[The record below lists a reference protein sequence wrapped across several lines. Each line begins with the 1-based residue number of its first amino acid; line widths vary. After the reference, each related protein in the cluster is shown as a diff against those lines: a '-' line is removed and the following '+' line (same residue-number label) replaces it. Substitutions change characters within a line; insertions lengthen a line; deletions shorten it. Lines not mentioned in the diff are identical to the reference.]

1 MLLDLNLSKERSK
14 ASYSP
19 GAEERNAIKFILEHF
34 TISNVIRESTYEEFN
49 GLSLIERQRKD
60 QRTFNVY
67 QDTPTGDNSWKS
79 NAVRPIERNR
89 IISIAAHLA
98 GTLIS
103 PKVFAQNDNDE
114 EDKEAAD
121 VMRDLMEWRG
131 DQADYS
137 KTFLYSVIGALVN
150 PAIIVHTEYANV
162 NRKIKEIKDNGSWTE
177 KEVTDEI
184 FSGFQDTL
192 VPVDELYIANIYQ
205 QEIQKQEFLIWRR
218 ILDYGTA
225 EAKYGTKENFEYIKP
240 GVQNLLA
247 GDYMYEQED
256 KDLDNR
262 LVEEII
268 FYHRGKDLQ
277 LTLVNGVLLCKP
289 DQPNP
294 RKDKMYPFAKT
305 GYEIVDE
312 GQFFYYKSL
321 ANKLANDGE
330 VVNTLYRMIIDG
342 TFLQLMPPTAIFG
355 DEEVNSNIIMPGV
368 ITSFGKDTKMEK
380 IDVGS
385 NLGAGLNVLQKVE
398 NSISE
403 SSQDIMQAGMSSTKS
418 GTTAFEVSRLEQNA
432 RIMLGLFGQ
441 MIGFLVK
448 DLGQLFLDD
457 ILQFMTVGEVG
468 DITTEEGILKFRN
481 ILIPEKM
488 VEGKAVTR
496 TIDFDMELPDE
507 VTEEETMEISKNIM
521 KSEGGFETD
530 KEIYK
535 VNPTFFRNLKYKV
548 RVAPDAATPQSD
560 NVKKALALELY
571 DRAIANPLAD
581 QEAIFRDLLLGS
593 YDSTRNDTDK
603 YIKEKEQQ
611 LDKLIGAKP
620 SMSDTM
626 TPPPPRRSPVGAVSQ
641 AERLTT

>member
-150 PAIIVHTEYANV
+150 PAVIVHTEYANV

-177 KEVTDEI
+177 KEITDEI

-385 NLGAGLNVLQKVE
+385 NLGTGLNVLQKVE

-626 TPPPPRRSPVGAVSQ
+626 TPPPRRSPVGAVSQ

>member
-150 PAIIVHTEYANV
+150 PAVIVHTEYANV

-385 NLGAGLNVLQKVE
+385 NLGTGLNVLQKVE

-620 SMSDTM
+620 SMSDAM
-626 TPPPPRRSPVGAVSQ
+626 TPPPRRSPVGAVSQ

>member
-150 PAIIVHTEYANV
+150 PAVIVHTEYANV

-177 KEVTDEI
+177 KEITDEI

-385 NLGAGLNVLQKVE
+385 NLGTGLNVLQKVE